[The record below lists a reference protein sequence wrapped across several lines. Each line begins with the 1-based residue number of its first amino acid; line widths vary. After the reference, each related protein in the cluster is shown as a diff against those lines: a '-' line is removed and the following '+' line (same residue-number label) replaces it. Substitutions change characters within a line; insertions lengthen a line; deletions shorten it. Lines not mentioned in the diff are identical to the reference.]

1 MPTKLLSVKS
11 IAVLRNQLRQWR
23 ADGLRVALVPTM
35 GNLHEG
41 HFSLIHVA
49 RQHADRV
56 VASVFVNPAQ
66 FGPNEDYSAYPRTP
80 DADAAGLTAAGCDL
94 LFEPSVELMYPDTS
108 LARTQVEVLGLSDI
122 LCGAVRPGHFV
133 GVATVVAKL
142 FNLTQPDVA
151 VFGAKDCQQLLVI
164 QRMVRELS
172 FVIEII
178 GAPIVR
184 EANGLAMS
192 SRNQYLNP
200 TERAHAGFIYA
211 TLLQMRDNWRSGA
224 SIAGLETQALAAL
237 GEAGFKP
244 DYAVLRSAET
254 LEAPTESSVELVAL
268 IAARLGKARLIDN
281 LRWRR

>member
-1 MPTKLLSVKS
+1 MRTKLLTVKTV
-11 IAVLRNQLRQWR
+11 AALRNQLRQWR
-23 ADGLRVALVPTM
+23 ADGLRIALVPTM

-41 HFSLIHVA
+41 HFSLVHVA

-56 VASVFVNPAQ
+56 IASVFVNPAQ
-66 FGPNEDYSAYPRTP
+66 FGPNEDYAAYPRTP
-80 DADAAGLTAAGCDL
+80 DADAAGLAAAGCDL
-94 LFEPSVELMYPDTS
+94 LFEPSVEAMYPDTS
-108 LARTQVEVLGLSDI
+108 LARTQVEVLGISDI

-172 FVIEII
+172 FAIEII

-192 SRNQYLNP
+192 SRNQYLSP
-200 TERAHAGFIYA
+200 TERAHAGFIYT
-211 TLLQMRDNWRSGA
+211 TLLQMRDNWR
-224 SIAGLETQALAAL
+224 AGVNLAELETQALAAL
-237 GEAGFKP
+237 TEAGFKP

-254 LEAPTESSVELVAL
+254 LEAPKESSSELVAL